1 VKRNALL
8 CVAVCALVTA
18 GCGTTT
24 KTVTRTVTAVG
35 TGKADAGPPGQV
47 VQFGYVKS
55 LVRSGGRYRMHFD
68 PALMLSGETANVAA
82 AQDGLI
88 QPGEPVPNDNY
99 VVNEGKRLFMY
110 FVAPDARVTVLKKG
124 PQGTP
129 VTVEQLARLVSH
141 HNPPFKLFEPLTTGF
156 WIVVNIDTVRALD
169 QQYRP

>member
-1 VKRNALL
+1 VKRSALL
-8 CVAVCALVTA
+8 CVAVAVVAA

-35 TGKADAGPPGQV
+35 TGKADAGPPGRL
-47 VQFGYVKS
+47 VQFGYIKS
-55 LVRSGGRYRMHFD
+55 LVKSGGRYRMHFD

-110 FVAPDARVTVLKKG
+110 FVAPDARVTVLKSG
-124 PQGTP
+124 VQGTR